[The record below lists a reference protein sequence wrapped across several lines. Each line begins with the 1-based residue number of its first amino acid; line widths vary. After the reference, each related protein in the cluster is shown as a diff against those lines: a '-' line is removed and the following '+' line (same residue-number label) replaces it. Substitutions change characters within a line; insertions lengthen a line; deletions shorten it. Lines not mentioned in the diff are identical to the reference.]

1 MKKKIRKTGEV
12 VDVISYVAPNG
23 AGCSETGDFV
33 NYIDSKGRER
43 KNVPLNFFWDLEDV
57 AETEVSSTDI
67 DWELRRYEISRNC
80 INGILANKEMAH
92 MAIDEGLKKG
102 CRDIPSNIVEM
113 SIAFADALIA
123 ELKKGGE
130 K

>member
-1 MKKKIRKTGEV
+1 MKKKIRKTGEI

-33 NYIDSKGRER
+33 NYIDSKGREK
-43 KNVPLNFFWDLEDV
+43 KNVPLNYYWDLEDV
-57 AETEVSSTDI
+57 GENNVSKNI
-67 DWELRRYEISRNC
+67 NWERRRYEISRNC

-113 SIAFADALIA
+113 AVAFADALIT
-123 ELKKGGE
+123 ELKKGDG